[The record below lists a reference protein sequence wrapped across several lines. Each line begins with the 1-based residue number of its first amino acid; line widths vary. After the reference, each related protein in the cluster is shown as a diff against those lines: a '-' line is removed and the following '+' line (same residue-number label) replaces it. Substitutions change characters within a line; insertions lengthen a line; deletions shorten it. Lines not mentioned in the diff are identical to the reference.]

1 MKQRIYVCI
10 CVYASIHTHMFVCV
24 YIYIYMSKDI
34 WICSLNKKALIIIL
48 SYHSQHHYMGITA
61 IHSALGFATI
71 K

>member
-24 YIYIYMSKDI
+24 YIYMSKDI

>member
-1 MKQRIYVCI
+1 MYEATYIRVYMCIRKYTYTYVCM
-10 CVYASIHTHMFVCV
+10 CV
-24 YIYIYMSKDI
+24 YIYMSKDI

-48 SYHSQHHYMGITA
+48 SYHSQHHYMSITA